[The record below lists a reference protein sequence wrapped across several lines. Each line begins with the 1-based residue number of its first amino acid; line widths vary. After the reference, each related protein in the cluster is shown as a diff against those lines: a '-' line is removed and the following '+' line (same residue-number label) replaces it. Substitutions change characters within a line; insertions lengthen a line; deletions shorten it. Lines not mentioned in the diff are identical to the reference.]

1 MQYDV
6 SRKMCN
12 YLCNFIKTGNPNGK
26 DADGSEMP
34 EWKPYTTKDTNRM
47 VFNSGISPTKI

>member
-12 YLCNFIKTGNPNGK
+12 YLCNFVKTGNPNGK
-26 DADGSEMP
+26 DADGSDLP
-34 EWKPYTTKDTNRM
+34 EWKPYKTSDTNKM
-47 VFNSGISPTKI
+47 VFNSGISPIKI